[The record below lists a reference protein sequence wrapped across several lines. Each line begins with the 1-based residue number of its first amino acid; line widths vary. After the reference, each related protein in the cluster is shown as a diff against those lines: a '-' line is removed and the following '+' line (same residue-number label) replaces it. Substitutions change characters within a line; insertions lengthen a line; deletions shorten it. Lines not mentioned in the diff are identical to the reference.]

1 MKKGDVV
8 TINSISATY
17 YDGKTKVPSW
27 VRATKWVVSSVSGDR
42 AVIDKS
48 VDGKYSIC
56 SAINV
61 KYLTVAT
68 SPDTFLECVQK
79 CLDAIQK
86 LPEYKEVMK
95 WL

>member
-1 MKKGDVV
+1 MKKGDIV
-8 TINSISATY
+8 TIKDNATY

-27 VRATKWVVSSVSGDR
+27 VRAMEWVVSSVSGDR
-42 AVIDKS
+42 VVIDKS

-61 KYLTVAT
+61 KYLSVFTT
-68 SPDTFLECVQK
+68 PYTFLECVQK
-79 CLDAIQK
+79 CLDAIEE
-86 LPEYKEVMK
+86 LPEYKEVVK